1 MYEFYMDGVRL
12 PVTPSALTIKI
23 SNQNKTINLINEGQR
38 NIIKAPGLSKYS
50 FNALLPNREY
60 PFACYPN
67 GYQPAQYYM
76 SLLEKLKRECKPFE
90 FLVIRTDDAGNL
102 LMTNDPDK
110 PLMVSLESYELS
122 EDAGSYGVDVMA
134 KIELLT
140 YADVKTKLIE
150 FKKNESS
157 SSGTKKATVT
167 QKRDTTTAPAGKTY
181 TVKSGDTLWDIAR
194 VKLGNSTKWQSIY
207 NLNKAAIEAAAKKYG
222 RSSSSNGWW
231 IYPGTVLKLPG

>member
-12 PVTPSALTIKI
+12 PVTPSSLTIKI

-38 NIIKAPGLSKYS
+38 NIIKTPGLSKYS

-102 LMTNDPDK
+102 LMTNGYGNGAD
-110 PLMVSLESYELS
+110 ELHKKCI
-122 EDAGSYGVDVMA
+122 VFR
-134 KIELLT
+134 LLK
-140 YADVKTKLIE
+140 YKFQCYI
-150 FKKNESS
+150 
-157 SSGTKKATVT
+157 
-167 QKRDTTTAPAGKTY
+167 
-181 TVKSGDTLWDIAR
+181 
-194 VKLGNSTKWQSIY
+194 LG
-207 NLNKAAIEAAAKKYG
+207 
-222 RSSSSNGWW
+222 
-231 IYPGTVLKLPG
+231 

>member
-38 NIIKAPGLSKYS
+38 NIIKTPGLSKYS

-122 EDAGSYGVDVMA
+122 EDAGSYGVDMMA

-140 YADVKTKLIE
+140 YVDVKTKLIE
-150 FKKNESS
+150 FKKSESNS
-157 SSGTKKATVT
+157 STKKATVK
-167 QKRDTTTAPAGKTY
+167 QKRDTTTAPKNKTY
-181 TVKSGDTLWDIAR
+181 TVK
-194 VKLGNSTKWQSIY
+194 
-207 NLNKAAIEAAAKKYG
+207 
-222 RSSSSNGWW
+222 
-231 IYPGTVLKLPG
+231 

>member
-23 SNQNKTINLINEGQR
+23 SNQNKTINLINEGQV
-38 NIIKAPGLSKYS
+38 NVLKTPGLSKIS
-50 FNALLPNREY
+50 FSVLLPNREY
-60 PFACYPN
+60 PFACYPS

-76 SLLEKLKRECKPFE
+76 SKLEALKTACKPFE
-90 FLVIRTDDAGNL
+90 FSVIRTDDSGEE
-102 LMTNDPDK
+102 LMSAQPMT
-110 PLMVSLESYELS
+110 VSLESYELA

-134 KIELLT
+134 KIELLQ
-140 YADVKTKLIE
+140 YAPYHTKSIE
-150 FKKNESS
+150 FKKSESS

-194 VKLGNSTKWQSIY
+194 VKLGNGTKWQSIY